1 MDIEHIIEEKNLKR
15 THARRELL
23 EIFSQESKPLS
34 FEDVKDRLH
43 MDKATF
49 YRNVA
54 KFEHELI
61 LSSFEAN
68 DKKKYYELAYTPHAH
83 FICTVCNSIECLKEL
98 PPLKLDG
105 YSIDTMIFKG
115 TCKLCSR
122 G

>member
-1 MDIEHIIEEKNLKR
+1 MDIEHIIEEKNLKS

-23 EIFSQESKPLS
+23 EIFSQENKPLS

-68 DKKKYYELAYTPHAH
+68 DKKKYYELAHAPHAH

-98 PPLKLDG
+98 PSFKLDG

-115 TCKLCSR
+115 TCKACSR